1 MKMNQQIITKEIKTK
16 NEQEILKSVQYSDVY
31 RKMISQM
38 AKHSE
43 EYL

>member
-1 MKMNQQIITKEIKTK
+1 MNQQIIAKDVKTK
-16 NEQEILKSVQYSDVY
+16 NEQEISKNIQYYDVY

-43 EYL
+43 EYF